1 MDRLHVRK
9 LQSTAFDACAV
20 YISVMD
26 LEGEEIDIPSLI
38 ITKGFL
44 ISEYENS
51 YDFIVESACTSL
63 LKQFKL
69 VGKLTINTKELTG
82 ILRLTKAST
91 PSYDLVIILSE
102 SDCLNVTRSFTECS
116 NSYWSSVGLPST
128 GESYSP
134 KELNSLLNKN
144 GKDTSSKWEHTDI
157 KELEKYEEKQILNG
171 IEK

>member
-69 VGKLTINTKELTG
+69 VCIDFVEL
-82 ILRLTKAST
+82 S
-91 PSYDLVIILSE
+91 IIEYLF
-102 SDCLNVTRSFTECS
+102 LQ
-116 NSYWSSVGLPST
+116 GLID
-128 GESYSP
+128 
-134 KELNSLLNKN
+134 N
-144 GKDTSSKWEHTDI
+144 
-157 KELEKYEEKQILNG
+157 
-171 IEK
+171 

>member
-9 LQSTAFDACAV
+9 LQSIAFDACAV

-26 LEGEEIDIPSLI
+26 LEGEETDIPSLV

-51 YDFIVESACTSL
+51 YDFIVESACASV

-69 VGKLTINTKELTG
+69 IGKLTINTKELTG

-116 NSYWSSVGLPST
+116 NLYWSSVGLPPT
-128 GESYSP
+128 GKAYGKTEI
-134 KELNSLLNKN
+134 SLLLKARNLKN
-144 GKDTSSKWEHTDI
+144 DCEISKT
-157 KELEKYEEKQILNG
+157 
-171 IEK
+171 